1 VSAPAPDL
9 DAVRPFAVP
18 LGAAG
23 PGERRAVVAIGNF
36 DGVHR
41 GHQAVLSQA
50 RRLADEAGAAAF
62 ALTFEPHPRTLF
74 RPDQP
79 VFRLTPPAAKA
90 RVLSAL
96 GLDGMIVAGFDRAF
110 SERTADGFVDDVL
123 IAGLG
128 VRHVVIGYDFHF
140 GKARAGTPAFL
151 AEAGARHGFGVTVVS
166 PWKDETGGAVSA
178 TRVRDAL
185 SHGDVPAANALL
197 GWRWQ
202 VDGEVRH
209 GDKRGRLL
217 GYPTANLRLPDDCAA
232 AFGIYAVRVRVGG
245 TLYDGVASYGR
256 RPTFDDGAPLF
267 EVNLFDFSGDL
278 YGQTLVVTL
287 VERLRG
293 EEKFASAE
301 ALIAQM
307 DRDAA
312 KARAVL
318 SAMTPLS
325 DLDAVLSF

>member
-1 VSAPAPDL
+1 MTLASGL

-18 LGAAG
+18 LAAVG
-23 PGERRAVVAIGNF
+23 PGERRAVVVVGNF

-50 RRLADEAGAAAF
+50 RRIADEAGAAAF
-62 ALTFEPHPRTLF
+62 ALTFEPHPRTHF

-79 VFRLTPPAAKA
+79 VFRLTPPAVKA

-96 GLDGMIVAGFDRAF
+96 GLDGMVVAAFDRGF
-110 SERTADGFVDDVL
+110 SEQSADGFVDDVL
-123 IAGLG
+123 IAALG

-151 AEAGARHGFGVTVVS
+151 TEAGARHGFGVTVVS

-185 SHGDVPAANALL
+185 SAGDVAAANALL

-202 VDGEVRH
+202 VEGEVRH

-232 AFGIYAVRVRVGG
+232 AHGIYAVRARVDGR
-245 TLYDGVASYGR
+245 LLDGVASYGR

-267 EVNLFDFSGDL
+267 EVNLFDFAGDL
-278 YGQTLVVTL
+278 YGKAMAVTL

-312 KARAVL
+312 AARAIL
-318 SAMTPLS
+318 AAMTPLS

>member
-1 VSAPAPDL
+1 MTLASDL

-18 LGAAG
+18 LSAVG
-23 PGERRAVVAIGNF
+23 PGERRAVVVIGNF

-50 RRLADEAGAAAF
+50 RRIADEAGAAAF
-62 ALTFEPHPRTLF
+62 ALTFEPHPRTHF

-79 VFRLTPPAAKA
+79 VFRLTPPAVKA

-96 GLDGMIVAGFDRAF
+96 GLDGMVVAGFDRGF
-110 SERTADGFVDDVL
+110 SAQSADGFVDDVL
-123 IAGLG
+123 IGALG

-140 GKARAGTPAFL
+140 GKARSGTPAFL
-151 AEAGARHGFGVTVVS
+151 TEAGARHGFGVTVVP

-185 SHGDVPAANALL
+185 SAGDVKAANALL

-202 VDGEVRH
+202 VEGEVRH

-217 GYPTANLRLPDDCAA
+217 GYPTANLRLADDCAA
-232 AFGIYAVRVRVGG
+232 AHGIYAVRARVDGR
-245 TLYDGVASYGR
+245 LIDGVASYGR

-267 EVNLFDFSGDL
+267 EVNLFDFAGDL
-278 YGQTLVVTL
+278 YGKVMAVTL

-293 EEKFASAE
+293 EEKFSSAE
-301 ALIAQM
+301 ALVAQM

-312 KARAVL
+312 ASRAVL
-318 SAMTPLS
+318 AAMTPLS

>member
-1 VSAPAPDL
+1 MTLASGL

-18 LGAAG
+18 LAAVG
-23 PGERRAVVAIGNF
+23 PGERRAVVVVGNF

-50 RRLADEAGAAAF
+50 RRIADEAGAAAF
-62 ALTFEPHPRTLF
+62 ALTFEPHPRTHF

-79 VFRLTPPAAKA
+79 VFRLTPPAVKA

-96 GLDGMIVAGFDRAF
+96 GLDGMVVAAFDRGF
-110 SERTADGFVDDVL
+110 SEQSADGFVDDVL
-123 IAGLG
+123 IGALG

-151 AEAGARHGFGVTVVS
+151 TEAGARHGFGVTVVS

-185 SHGDVPAANALL
+185 SAGDVAAANALL

-202 VDGEVRH
+202 VEGTVRH

-232 AFGIYAVRVRVGG
+232 AHGIYAVRARVDGR
-245 TLYDGVASYGR
+245 LVDGVASFGR

-278 YGQTLVVTL
+278 YGKAMAVTL

-293 EEKFASAE
+293 EQKFESAE
-301 ALIAQM
+301 ALVAQM

-312 KARAVL
+312 AARAIL
-318 SAMTPLS
+318 AAMTPLS